1 MGAAD
6 SGKPV
11 VRLPPPRPPAGV
23 LPPTGGLGSGMPPPV
38 LSQPPQSL
46 PYRESRPVPIPMH
59 QPRPQKAVSVADI
72 ESPASIPFNPPYPQQ
87 EPPFHHQAALYP
99 HETPVP
105 SAHPAPPTMTPLSH
119 ISERAIHAQPFQPY
133 GVQPPQGYYP
143 AAYPPGGCYP
153 VSGPEYPAYSGPM
166 GPAAMPT
173 IPSGQQTPYMMP
185 APQATAEQPSQ
196 PGTVAHEAGGTV
208 YFYDTNQMYPSMA
221 PPGSGPEGM
230 MPPSGTTYY
239 YHAPQG
245 GMNYGSQ

>member
-1 MGAAD
+1 
-6 SGKPV
+6 
-11 VRLPPPRPPAGV
+11 
-23 LPPTGGLGSGMPPPV
+23 
-38 LSQPPQSL
+38 
-46 PYRESRPVPIPMH
+46 VPIPMH

-72 ESPASIPFNPPYPQQ
+72 ESPASIPFNPPHPQQ
-87 EPPFHHQAALYP
+87 EPPFHHPAALYP

-105 SAHPAPPTMTPLSH
+105 SAHAAPPAMTPLSH
-119 ISERAIHAQPFQPY
+119 IPERAIHAQPFQPY

-143 AAYPPGGCYP
+143 AAYAPGGYYP

-173 IPSGQQTPYMMP
+173 VPSGQQTPYMMP
-185 APQATAEQPSQ
+185 TPQATAEQPSQ

-208 YFYDTNQMYPSMA
+208 YFYDTNQMYPNMA

-230 MPPSGTTYY
+230 MPPSETTYY

-245 GMNYGSQ
+245 GMYYGSQ